1 MLSQKAANNQTTF
14 QQLFRKYIDNRVLLF
29 IQESR
34 FPRKLDFIL
43 AEPCSQLQ
51 WRYHIEPRQITTGM
65 ASMHLADQATLE
77 MFVAV
82 LLDENEHC
90 NTEDE
95 KLFEFE
101 GTQANAGEAPNK
113 ALEHQPFIREH
124 VSRDWAKILE
134 ANEGPFVRD
143 CVLPGN
149 EMVLSIS
156 KKRNA
161 FCIEIRKPT
170 AASAAAEEP
179 AVAQDDEA
187 TDVLEIRMD
196 PLAGDSQLAKVLR
209 EQGLSY
215 CLLLVKV
222 VGDTTTIKVAR
233 LSPTSIE
240 TVLKFV
246 FVNVKTVEHDSD
258 EDPADALETGSN
270 PIFTA
275 KDLQA
280 TTVDAL
286 RRYYGAQTME

>member
-1 MLSQKAANNQTTF
+1 MLSQQQKAANNRTTF

-90 NTEDE
+90 NSEDE

-101 GTQANAGEAPNK
+101 DAQSAGKAAPNK

-124 VSRDWAKILE
+124 VARDWAKILE
-134 ANEGPFVRD
+134 VNEGTFVRD
-143 CVLPGN
+143 CLLPGN
-149 EMVLSIS
+149 EIVLSIS

-161 FCIEIRKPT
+161 FCIEIQKPT
-170 AASAAAEEP
+170 SDSGAGEEAA
-179 AVAQDDEA
+179 
-187 TDVLEIRMD
+187 DVLEIRVD
-196 PLAGDSQLAKVLR
+196 PHAGDSQLAKVLR

-222 VGDTTTIKVAR
+222 VGNTTTIKIAR

-246 FVNVKTVEHDSD
+246 FVDEKTVEHDSD
-258 EDPADALETGSN
+258 DYPARTLDTGSN